1 MSGGEERIAELER
14 RVEELRRINE
24 RLGRE
29 LIEAGAGR
37 RPTMVTP
44 AGRSLAKLVAE
55 RDSAEAELAELVELR
70 PEVERLRP
78 ENEVLR
84 AEVERL
90 RSGNLGLL
98 RRARAR
104 LLRC

>member
-1 MSGGEERIAELER
+1 VSGGEERVAELER
-14 RVEELRRINE
+14 RVEELRRVNE

-29 LIEAGAGR
+29 LTEAEAGR
-37 RPTMVTP
+37 RPTMATP
-44 AGRSLAKLVAE
+44 ASRAVAKLVAE
-55 RDSAEAELAELVELR
+55 RDSAETELAVLR

-84 AEVERL
+84 TEVERL
-90 RSGNLGLL
+90 RSGSPGLL

-104 LLRC
+104 LQRR